1 MCVSRFRD
9 FRSRAARTY
18 ALDNGILILFGPLL
32 ARDRPEIEFW
42 HTFKAKKVTL
52 YAMSENRKSQGRE
65 KESQHRFIS

>member
-18 ALDNGILILFGPLL
+18 ARTNGMLVLFRPLR
-32 ARDRPEIEFW
+32 ARDRPEFHLD

-52 YAMSENRKSQGRE
+52 SAWCEN
-65 KESQHRFIS
+65 